1 MDPFTLLIQRTESE
15 RKFEDILPALRE
27 LQVAN
32 PERREHFDGIIGRL
46 QENTE
51 PDIPA
56 AQIEINNFALQ
67 IPEFSI
73 NDIAARPNYRPM
85 TYNTHWKEENGRVFY
100 NEALLTAAY
109 EDENVVAARAR
120 EEAANRPNPP
130 NAEELER
137 TYQRALNQQA
147 TINATA
153 CRVPPVWTLIQRK
166 DLNDTR
172 AEDSWLQ
179 YSDDKH
185 KHVNWYD
192 TLRTIQTMGAYLGYT
207 ELHYRRLLDRFISY
221 FASNIAPVAR
231 RMPLVNLCRMLMT
244 SSMPAPEKE
253 ITLDAI
259 RKLTRSPGECLRTPM
274 TQLYNYANA
283 YYETDGTRNYEGQV
297 NQLLFIGLQ
306 HFTMGQ
312 TKAQL
317 IKIIK
322 HSQTSRQRIDY
333 QKTLNTCIESEKLYG
348 APTETLQYGQNLDVV
363 TVFNSVYDP
372 VESLIDTD
380 IIPVQPSLD
389 TSQRRTDKKYG
400 SDKKEKS
407 GPTIHSVK
415 AKILGPRPVHG
426 HYQSSTQSSSGP
438 SSAPS
443 TESSRRSTPEPESS
457 SQTSRETT
465 PERTPKTPR
474 EERYKRREERRQSID
489 SQSSQS
495 SRGSRRRKSMSPA
508 KTNKD
513 TPKTTAATGPKK
525 RPKKEKQE
533 PVRRS
538 VRTAHNYNT
547 ETRSSSEHATPT
559 NSRNNSRSRSQ
570 DRNQSSSY
578 NRKDRESS
586 AEAKRL
592 AQEGARKA
600 QSSSD
605 KRYQSNDRNTSYENR
620 SRSPGHNRQDQERSS
635 DRRQQDDRRSRT
647 PTNNSYR
654 PYSPRN
660 DGYQSSRNRYQSPR
674 RDDRYQSP
682 RRDHR
687 YQSPRRD
694 SRYQSPRRDS
704 RYQSPRRD
712 SRYQSPR
719 RDTYRSSDR
728 DNRSSQYRTN
738 SSDNHSRQSNYYS
751 MRDNQNSQYRSSS
764 SDRRQQYQNNSSRQ
778 QSPYRSRSP
787 YQLQSY
793 GNRPASPY
801 RQSNSQNYSRDSRQ
815 RSPYRSDDRQRSRS
829 PGTRPIHGLNCSPNY
844 KDGEKFC
851 RKCMTDGHPE
861 PQCQK
866 YYIWTPSKC
875 SVCRGGYHMSKDC
888 LDQTPK
894 NY

>member
-15 RKFEDILPALRE
+15 RKFEDILLALRE

-32 PERREHFDGIIGRL
+32 PDRREHFDGIIGRL

-56 AQIEINNFALQ
+56 AQQEINNFTFE
-67 IPEFSI
+67 IPQFSI

-109 EDENVVAARAR
+109 EDETVVATRAR
-120 EEAANRPNPP
+120 EVAANQPNAP

-137 TYQRALNQQA
+137 IYQRALNQQA

-172 AEDSWLQ
+172 AEDSWIQ
-179 YSDDKH
+179 YADDKH

-192 TLRTIQTMGAYLGYT
+192 TIKTIRTMGEYLGYT
-207 ELHYRRLLDRFISY
+207 ELHYRRLLDRFVSY
-221 FASNIAPVAR
+221 FASGIAPVAR
-231 RMPLVNLCRMLMT
+231 RMPLASLCRMLMT
-244 SSMPAPEKE
+244 SSMPAPDKE

-259 RKLTRSPGECLRTPM
+259 RKLTRLPGECLRIPM
-274 TQLYNYANA
+274 TNLYTLANA

-317 IKIIK
+317 LKIIK
-322 HSQTSRQRIDY
+322 HSQTSKQKIDY

-348 APTETLQYGQNLDVV
+348 TPTETLQYGQNLDVI
-363 TVFNSVYDP
+363 TVFTSVYDP
-372 VESLIDTD
+372 IESLIDTD

-389 TSQRRTDKKYG
+389 PTHRRTDKKYG
-400 SDKKEKS
+400 SDKKERS

-415 AKILGPRPVHG
+415 TKILGPRPVHG
-426 HYQSSTQSSSGP
+426 HYQSSTQSSSGQSSTQPSSGP

-443 TESSRRSTPEPESS
+443 AESSRTSTPEPGSS
-457 SQTSRETT
+457 SHTSRETT
-465 PERTPKTPR
+465 PEGSPKTPR
-474 EERYKRREERRQSID
+474 EKRYERREQRRQSIE

-495 SRGSRRRKSMSPA
+495 SRDSRNRRSRSPA
-508 KTNKD
+508 KTNQDAK
-513 TPKTTAATGPKK
+513 KMTAPTGTKQK
-525 RPKKEKQE
+525 PKKEKKE
-533 PVRRS
+533 PSRRS
-538 VRTAHNYNT
+538 ERNVHHYNT
-547 ETRSSSEHATPT
+547 DAKSSSEHATPT
-559 NSRNNSRSRSQ
+559 NSRNNSRGRSQ
-570 DRNQSSSY
+570 DRNKSSSNNY
-578 NRKDRESS
+578 RKDRESS

-600 QSSSD
+600 QPSSD
-605 KRYQSNDRNTSYENR
+605 TRYQSNDRRNNYENR
-620 SRSPGHNRQDQERSS
+620 SRSPGYYRQERGRSS
-635 DRRQQDDRRSRT
+635 DRRQQDNRRERT
-647 PTNNSYR
+647 PTNSSYR
-654 PYSPRN
+654 PYSPRQ
-660 DGYQSSRNRYQSPR
+660 DGYQSSRDRYQSPR

-682 RRDHR
+682 RRD
-687 YQSPRRD
+687 
-694 SRYQSPRRDS
+694 SRYQSPRRDP

-712 SRYQSPR
+712 N
-719 RDTYRSSDR
+719 YRSSDR

-738 SSDNHSRQSNYYS
+738 SADNRSRQSNYYAI
-751 MRDNQNSQYRSSS
+751 RDNQSSQYRPPSA
-764 SDRRQQYQNNSSRQ
+764 DRRQQYQSNSNRQ
-778 QSPYRSRSP
+778 QSPYRSKSP
-787 YQLQSY
+787 YQQQSY
-793 GNRPASPY
+793 GYRPASPY
-801 RQSNSQNYSRDSRQ
+801 RQSSNSQGYSRDSRQ
-815 RSPYRSDDRQRSRS
+815 RSPYRSDSRQRSRS

>member
-15 RKFEDILPALRE
+15 KRFEDILLALRE
-27 LQVAN
+27 LQVTN
-32 PERREHFDGIIGRL
+32 PERREYFDGIIERL
-46 QENTE
+46 QVNTE

-56 AQIEINNFALQ
+56 AQLEINNFAFQ

-73 NDIAARPNYRPM
+73 QDIAARPNYRPM

-147 TINATA
+147 TINAVA
-153 CRVPPVWTLIQRK
+153 CRIPPVWTLIQRK

-179 YSDDKH
+179 YADDKH
-185 KHVNWYD
+185 KHINWYD

-207 ELHYRRLLDRFISY
+207 ELHYRRLLDRFVSY

-283 YYETDGTRNYEGQV
+283 YYATDGTINYEGQV

-306 HFTMGQ
+306 HFTTGQ

-322 HSQTSRQRIDY
+322 HSQTSRQKIDY

-348 APTETLQYGQNLDVV
+348 TPTETLQYGQNLDVV

-372 VESLIDTD
+372 IESLIDTD

-389 TSQRRTDKKYG
+389 TTQRRTDKKYG
-400 SDKKEKS
+400 SDKKQKS

-426 HYQSSTQSSSGP
+426 HYQSSTQTSSGP

-457 SQTSRETT
+457 SRTSRDTT
-465 PERTPKTPR
+465 PEESPRTPR
-474 EERYKRREERRQSID
+474 EQRYARREERRQSID

-495 SRGSRRRKSMSPA
+495 SRGSKRGKSMSPA
-508 KTNKD
+508 RTNKD
-513 TPKTTAATGPKK
+513 TPKTTTATGPKK
-525 RPKKEKQE
+525 RPKKEKRE

-538 VRTAHNYNT
+538 ERTVHHNNID
-547 ETRSSSEHATPT
+547 TRSSSEHTTPS

-570 DRNQSSSY
+570 DRNNSSSY
-578 NRKDRESS
+578 NNRKDREGSV
-586 AEAKRL
+586 EAKRL
-592 AQEGARKA
+592 AQEGARKT
-600 QSSSD
+600 QPSSD
-605 KRYQSNDRNTSYENR
+605 RRYQSNDRRNSYENR
-620 SRSPGHNRQDQERSS
+620 SRSPGNNRQDRERSS
-635 DRRQQDDRRSRT
+635 DRRQQDDRRNRT

-654 PYSPRN
+654 PYSPKDDR
-660 DGYQSSRNRYQSPR
+660 YQSSKDRYQSPR
-674 RDDRYQSP
+674 RDD
-682 RRDHR
+682 
-687 YQSPRRD
+687 
-694 SRYQSPRRDS
+694 RYQSPRRDS

-738 SSDNHSRQSNYYS
+738 SADNRSRQNNYYS
-751 MRDNQNSQYRSSS
+751 IRDNQSSQYRSSS
-764 SDRRQQYQNNSSRQ
+764 AARRQQYQSSSNRQ

-787 YQLQSY
+787 YQQQSY
-793 GNRPASPY
+793 GYRPASPY
-801 RQSNSQNYSRDSRQ
+801 RQSDNTQNYSRDSRQ
-815 RSPYRSDDRQRSRS
+815 RSPYRSDNTQRSRS
-829 PGTRPIHGLNCSPNY
+829 PGTRPIHGINCSPNY
-844 KDGEKFC
+844 RDGEKFC